1 MIIAAVHLHVE
12 APLIWHSSQAFTLSK
27 ANGKKDCA
35 GLRLVHSLDPFGKA
49 FYKYL
54 WRANYGLTIAASRNY
69 AYGYLKHRRREG
81 AILVQSLVQE
91 RLREAGHSYSTEFY
105 DATNAFH
112 SVSHDMLMMFIR
124 LNADEFATALFAQ
137 RLQHGHV
144 SLACVDGIL
153 EMGIGSGT
161 LPGDSIACL
170 WFLGP
175 YHWSV
180 DGIVSP
186 ECPGLSVTIPWLKH
200 CLADDVS
207 DRVRLCSW
215 SQQPIEISLTS
226 FADDLARTQ
235 LVRSLEGLI
244 RINNTNTEH
253 LKDRL
258 SIVNVQANS
267 GKQECL

>member
-1 MIIAAVHLHVE
+1 
-12 APLIWHSSQAFTLSK
+12 
-27 ANGKKDCA
+27 
-35 GLRLVHSLDPFGKA
+35 
-49 FYKYL
+49 
-54 WRANYGLTIAASRNY
+54 
-69 AYGYLKHRRREG
+69 
-81 AILVQSLVQE
+81 
-91 RLREAGHSYSTEFY
+91 
-105 DATNAFH
+105 
-112 SVSHDMLMMFIR
+112 
-124 LNADEFATALFAQ
+124 
-137 RLQHGHV
+137 
-144 SLACVDGIL
+144 
-153 EMGIGSGT
+153 MGIGSGT

-186 ECPGLSVTIPWLKH
+186 ECPGLSVSIPWLKH

-244 RINNTNTEH
+244 RLNNTNTEH

-267 GKQECL
+267 GKQESLVYLGGKGAQAARRRLFGGRYIAESGIWRLRSGEVIAGKVARSC